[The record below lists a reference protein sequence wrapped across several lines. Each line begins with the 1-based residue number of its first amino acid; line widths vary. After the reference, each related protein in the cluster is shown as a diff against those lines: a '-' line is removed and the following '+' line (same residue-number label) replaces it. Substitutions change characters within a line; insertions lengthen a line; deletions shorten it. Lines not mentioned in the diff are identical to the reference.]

1 MDHCHGQLAALTLDH
16 HFRARADVSQHR
28 REVAGGFLFRDV
40 DHIVSH
46 GAIIPL
52 SFLLIFVFHI
62 DCPDRESITMICA
75 LTLHRPTLFPPQA
88 GALPAHY
95 KSVMRR
101 GFSDPD
107 DLMPRPITR
116 FARENRTLASGLA
129 RWSPESTTSFAAIP
143 ARSA

>member
-1 MDHCHGQLAALTLDH
+1 MDHCHGQLAALTLDY
-16 HFRARADVSQHR
+16 HFSARADASQHR

-46 GAIIPL
+46 SAIIPL
-52 SFLLIFVFHI
+52 SFLLIFVFHF
-62 DCPDRESITMICA
+62 DCPDREPITMIWA

-88 GALPAHY
+88 GAPPAQY
-95 KSVMRR
+95 KSVIRR

-107 DLMPRPITR
+107 ALMPRPITR
-116 FARENRTLASGLA
+116 FARENRSRASERNRSSSGT
-129 RWSPESTTSFAAIP
+129 TTSSVAVP